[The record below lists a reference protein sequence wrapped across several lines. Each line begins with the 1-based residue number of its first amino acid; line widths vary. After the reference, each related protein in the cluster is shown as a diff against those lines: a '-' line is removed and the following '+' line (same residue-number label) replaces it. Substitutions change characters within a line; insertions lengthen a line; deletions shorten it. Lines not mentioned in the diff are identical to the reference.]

1 MSAVKENTYR
11 PTFMAEAVWPQAGVL
26 RDVVLILAG
35 SWLIALTAQIEVPMW
50 PVPMTGQTFAIL
62 LIGALLGKQRGVA
75 SVLAYLAQGAMG
87 LPVFAGGMAGIGRL
101 LGPTGG
107 YLFGFVVVV
116 YLVGW
121 LSERGWD
128 RRLATAAL
136 AMLVGNVVLYAFGLT
151 WLATFV
157 GWNAAVKAGLFPF
170 IVGDLAKIALAAW
183 ALPAAWALLEK

>member
-1 MSAVKENTYR
+1 MNSAKENTYR
-11 PTFMAEAVWPQAGVL
+11 PTFMAEAIWPQATFL
-26 RDVVLILAG
+26 RDVALILAG
-35 SWLIALTAQIEVPMW
+35 SWLIALTAQIEIPMW

-87 LPVFAGGMAGIGRL
+87 LPIFAGGKAGAPYMV
-101 LGPTGG
+101 GPTGG

-136 AMLVGNVVLYAFGLT
+136 AMLLGNIVLYIFGLS
-151 WLATFV
+151 WLSSFV
-157 GWNAAVKAGLFPF
+157 GWDAAVKAGLQPF
-170 IVGDLAKIALAAW
+170 VVGDLCKIALAAL
-183 ALPAAWALLEK
+183 ALPGGWALLNK